1 MAALVYQRHR
11 GEGYA
16 DLSLPLPEP
25 AMPITA
31 TDLDRLYDPPSEMI
45 VKGVMPRLLPFHL
58 AYLRVASFFCLAT
71 GSAAGLDASPRG
83 GEPGFVQA
91 LDEQTVAFADWPG
104 NNRIASLR
112 NLADDDR
119 MGMLFLFPGLEVFL
133 RINGRGQVSDDPA
146 LLARLAEGARTP
158 KTAIVVHIDEVLF
171 HCGKAINR
179 AKLWSEASRLERA
192 SVPSLGQMKAA
203 LTGTDPSK
211 AGEMDE
217 GYYRSVRNDLY

>member
-1 MAALVYQRHR
+1 MPLNA
-11 GEGYA
+11 A
-16 DLSLPLPEP
+16 DL
-25 AMPITA
+25 
-31 TDLDRLYDPPSEMI
+31 DGLYDPPSEMI

-71 GSAAGLDASPRG
+71 GAAAGLDASPRG

-91 LDEQTVAFADWPG
+91 LDERTVAFADWPG

-112 NLADDDR
+112 NLAEDNR
-119 MGMLFLFPGLEVFL
+119 LGMLFLFPGLEVFL
-133 RINGRGQVSDDPA
+133 RINGRGSISAEPA
-146 LLARLAEGARTP
+146 VLARLAEGARTP

-179 AKLWSEASRLERA
+179 AKLWSETSRLDRR
-192 SVPSLGQMKAA
+192 SVPSLGEMKAA
-203 LTGTDPSK
+203 ITGADAAS
-211 AGEMDE
+211 ARAMDE